1 MLKVDLIIA
10 NSFKNSLQYF
20 FGIALYVLSNGGSN
34 LTLSKISIGLF
45 SFLLFYVAIYL
56 YNDLIDYDLDRK
68 NVFRSNIKAL
78 ARGSINKKTAKML
91 IYTCMIVGLSLSLL
105 INKAHILA
113 LITIGIF
120 NFFYSSPYTKLK
132 DNALTFPMTLVAIQ
146 FLKFSIGWLALTS
159 SLSGLPLLYVTS
171 LSFFYVFLSYF
182 SKNPTLTIKE
192 ILNITFAKI
201 ILTFGVIAYIL
212 LPVFYSIK
220 LVFLFLIIT
229 LTIFLAPIVSFLPF
243 IHHQNS
249 FEKSVY
255 IVIVSNALMILFI
268 MLLTWN
274 NSIFA

>member
-201 ILTFGVIAYIL
+201 ILT
-212 LPVFYSIK
+212 
-220 LVFLFLIIT
+220 
-229 LTIFLAPIVSFLPF
+229 
-243 IHHQNS
+243 
-249 FEKSVY
+249 
-255 IVIVSNALMILFI
+255 
-268 MLLTWN
+268 
-274 NSIFA
+274 